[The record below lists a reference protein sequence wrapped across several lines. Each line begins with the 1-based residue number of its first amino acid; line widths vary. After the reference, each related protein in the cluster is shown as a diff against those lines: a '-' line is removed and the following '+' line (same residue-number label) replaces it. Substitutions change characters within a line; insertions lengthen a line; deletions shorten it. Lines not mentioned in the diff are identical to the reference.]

1 MYTTK
6 LNFFIFL
13 LLFGTFAFAQ
23 EKIDAAM
30 MAKIREE
37 GLQKSQIMDIALH
50 LTDLNGNRLANSP
63 GYTRAANYAKN

>member
-1 MYTTK
+1 MYK
-6 LNFFIFL
+6 FRLIISCL
-13 LLFGTFAFAQ
+13 LVLSTSVFAQ

-50 LTDLNGNRLANSP
+50 LTDLNGNLLATSP
-63 GYTRAANYAKN
+63 GYTRAAN